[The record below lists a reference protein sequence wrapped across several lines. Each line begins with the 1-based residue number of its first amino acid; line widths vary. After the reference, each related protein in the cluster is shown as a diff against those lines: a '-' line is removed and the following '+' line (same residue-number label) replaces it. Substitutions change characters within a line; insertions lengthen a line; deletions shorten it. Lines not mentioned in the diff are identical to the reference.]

1 MCYPL
6 CHCSVLGTDGF
17 PISETH
23 STGVH
28 VKLYV
33 IIFISVTIGIFCSN
47 FNGEQECRN
56 KQQKHSFRTKQE
68 ANNNFPDALSI
79 IITQNKF
86 KLEYWMLWF
95 SPMKKNGQTFWQ
107 IYDSVGTRTQGSRL
121 TRTTGWFLWII
132 DLPQPMNWQK
142 LLWKCPL
149 EKNKLEKCPN
159 HKKNYDYPYPLKTR
173 WVSSFQD
180 CIHQFNSCLT
190 DLWVCGNSPKIPS

>member
-95 SPMKKNGQTFWQ
+95 SPMKKKWPNILTNVWFSGYQDTRKQ
-107 IYDSVGTRTQGSRL
+107 IDWNNWLVL
-121 TRTTGWFLWII
+121 MNNWFTTTNELAETSMKVSFR
-132 DLPQPMNWQK
+132 
-142 LLWKCPL
+142 
-149 EKNKLEKCPN
+149 EK
-159 HKKNYDYPYPLKTR
+159 
-173 WVSSFQD
+173 
-180 CIHQFNSCLT
+180 
-190 DLWVCGNSPKIPS
+190 